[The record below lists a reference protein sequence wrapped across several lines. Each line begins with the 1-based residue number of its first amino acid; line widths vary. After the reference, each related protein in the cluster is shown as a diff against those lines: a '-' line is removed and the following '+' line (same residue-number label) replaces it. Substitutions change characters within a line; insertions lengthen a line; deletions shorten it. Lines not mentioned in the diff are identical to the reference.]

1 MVTLF
6 KIIEWTLFFLLGVP
20 VAYFLVFS
28 LASLSKRKGKRAGI
42 SKQRRFIA
50 LIPAYK
56 ADAVILSTSAN
67 LLNQDYPKELYKV
80 VVIADSLSPETLD
93 ALKKQ
98 PLIVKEV
105 TFEKSSKAK
114 ALQSAVDFLG
124 PDAADIVTIVDA
136 DNLVDNDFISRL
148 NDAFELGTVAAQ
160 AHRTAKNRNTPTAVL
175 DAASEEINNSIF
187 RKGHNVLGLSSALIG
202 SGMAFDYEW
211 FRNNIQLCTTSGEDK
226 ELEILL
232 LKQRIRIDY
241 LEDVLVYDEKVQAGN
256 VYYDQRRR
264 WIAAQFYALSSAVK
278 GLPSAIGNLDYFD
291 KLVQWCFP
299 PRMLLM
305 GFIPLLAIIIT
316 IFASV
321 RAIKWWILVLALF
334 AALLIAVPKEQFD
347 KKFWKALISAP
358 MLIYFTFKN
367 LFRLKGTKDNFI
379 HTEHTYHNN
388 ENSN

>member
-6 KIIEWTLFFLLGVP
+6 KIIEWALFIVLGVP

-28 LASLSKRKGKRAGI
+28 LASLAKHKRKRSGTSER
-42 SKQRRFIA
+42 RRFIT
-50 LIPAYK
+50 LLPAYK
-56 ADAVILSTSAN
+56 ADSVILSTSSN
-67 LLNQDYPKELYKV
+67 LLDQDYPKELYKV
-80 VVIADSLSPETLD
+80 VVIADSLKPETLEE
-93 ALKKQ
+93 LKKL

-105 TFEKSSKAK
+105 SFEKSSKAK

-124 PDAADIVTIVDA
+124 PDATDIVTIVDA
-136 DNLVDNDFISRL
+136 DNLVDNDFITRL
-148 NDAFELGTVAAQ
+148 NDAFELGTVAVQ
-160 AHRTAKNRNTPTAVL
+160 THRTAKNRNTPTAVL

-187 RKGHNVLGLSSALIG
+187 RKGHNALCLSSALIG

-232 LKQRIRIDY
+232 LKQRIHIDY

-264 WIAAQFYALSSAVK
+264 WIAAQFYSLASAAK
-278 GLPSAIGNLDYFD
+278 GIPSALGNLDYFD
-291 KLVQWCFP
+291 KLIQWCFP

-305 GFIPLLAIIIT
+305 GLIPLLAIIIT
-316 IFASV
+316 IFAPA
-321 RAIKWWILVLALF
+321 RAMKWWVLLLSLL

-347 KKFWKALISAP
+347 KKFWNALISSP
-358 MLIYFTFKN
+358 MLVFFTLKN

-379 HTEHTYHNN
+379 HTEHTYHND